1 MRVIV
6 DHDGRGEAA
15 ATQTPNRLQRK
26 FPVFGDTT
34 YLEAQILLQ
43 SFEDLFAALDITGGS
58 HADADDMFS
67 SGKGGEKRIKGND
80 AENLRRREVE
90 ALGDP
95 PLDLAW
101 KVPVDI
107 LAFLQNGDQGPVSS
121 LVFVDNTIDLVEFFP
136 GQGVDEPAHFR
147 TSGQYSGVTL
157 FSVCRKARALFLASW
172 LQGMEKDGLDS
183 C

>member
-1 MRVIV
+1 MRVMV

-43 SFEDLFAALDITGGS
+43 FFEDLFAALDITGGS
-58 HADADDMFS
+58 HADADDMSS

-101 KVPVDI
+101 KVTVDI
-107 LAFLQNGDQGPVSS
+107 LAFLQNGDQRSVFS
-121 LVFVDNTIDLVEFFP
+121 LVLVDNTIDLVKFFR
-136 GQGVDEPAHFR
+136 GQGVDESTHFKSSEQN
-147 TSGQYSGVTL
+147 SGAILLSA
-157 FSVCRKARALFLASW
+157 CRKTKALLLTLW
-172 LQGMEKDGLDS
+172 TQGMEKGQLVLR
-183 C
+183 